1 MKFKYLANRSDFCFN
16 FDSSYFKRLDSIL
29 KDTCKL
35 ITHIKAVIGKCSA
48 RQETHGLMAK
58 NIELKFQ

>member
-29 KDTCKL
+29 KNTCKL
-35 ITHIKAVIGKCSA
+35 ITHIKAVIWKCSA
-48 RQETHGLMAK
+48 RQETHGLIAK